1 MTQQPQPLTL
11 SQDGVVAG
19 STGSTSIC
27 GKDFRERTLRSL
39 KLSLGKLWKR
49 RSVTITEYDPTY
61 KVAYLGNVLTGWAKG
76 EGCVEKPLSTLWKN
90 YTGSSKPDVPMKVTV
105 TQAGLKAV
113 TKEHGLTEYWS
124 HRITYC
130 AAPASF
136 PRIFCWVYRHEGRKL
151 KQELRCHA
159 VLCSKE
165 AVARRMASQLKAKL
179 AQSLSEF
186 KRDKVC
192 RQNARLSLVN
202 SVYDNPSLPRR
213 KILLSTGSHNY
224 RPPLERSKSAP
235 KLMVIEESL
244 EEGEEEYLDL
254 SRDHTN
260 RPQRDA
266 SIFSRL
272 EEISGEEKC
281 LEYPSVAE
289 GVSQWCH
296 DNNDEGERSDGPRSR
311 GILRLQGDRYVAD
324 EERHCTSLREGS
336 QVASVTSGDNELRN
350 LESNGSSVYR
360 FDKNQENALGR
371 EMAAS
376 HALLRFRGSETEFK
390 RRVGWKLE
398 TASASE
404 NVDSLDR
411 NVSNFHTERLLVTG
425 SCRDGDVR
433 QCVPSSGGVGA
444 GEEVVNSQK
453 ECESDEGS
461 NSLQSISSSTSSSSD
476 SSCRFASSLKRFAPC
491 AYEDIDIET
500 PEDGVEVDLHPTH
513 GPFTRREPV
522 SVDLDHL
529 STQLRRSAT
538 FPPPSAVGCANRGE
552 ISELDSLSEEDDM
565 TETPGEHEE
574 EEESDESGYAELT
587 DAGVKELGEGIISA
601 DMKETDV
608 PQHQL
613 MKTFVRGNSRS
624 SQCLQV

>member
-1 MTQQPQPLTL
+1 VL
-11 SQDGVVAG
+11 DGLVV
-19 STGSTSIC
+19 
-27 GKDFRERTLRSL
+27 
-39 KLSLGKLWKR
+39 
-49 RSVTITEYDPTY
+49 
-61 KVAYLGNVLTGWAKG
+61 G

-165 AVARRMASQLKAKL
+165 AVAKRMASQLKAKL

-244 EEGEEEYLDL
+244 EEGEEEYLDP
-254 SRDHTN
+254 SRAHN
-260 RPQRDA
+260 NKPQKDA
-266 SIFSRL
+266 YVLSRL
-272 EEISGEEKC
+272 EEISGEGKC
-281 LEYPSVAE
+281 LDYPSEGEDVSERCHGSNDEVQRSDVSRSQELLRLLGNRDVAE
-289 GVSQWCH
+289 
-296 DNNDEGERSDGPRSR
+296 
-311 GILRLQGDRYVAD
+311 
-324 EERHCTSLREGS
+324 EERERTSLHKGS
-336 QVASVTSGDNELRN
+336 EVASFISGNNELGN
-350 LESNGSSVYR
+350 LEANGPSVHR
-360 FDKNQENALGR
+360 FDKNQEHVLGR
-371 EMAAS
+371 ELAAS
-376 HALLRFRGSETEFK
+376 HAVLRFRRSDNELK

-404 NVDSLDR
+404 KVDSWGSH
-411 NVSNFHTERLLVTG
+411 VSNYHTERLLVIG
-425 SCRDGDVR
+425 SCRDGNVR
-433 QCVPSSGGVGA
+433 QCIPSSGGVGA
-444 GEEVVNSQK
+444 GEEVVNSQR

-461 NSLQSISSSTSSSSD
+461 NSLQSISSSTSSSSE
-476 SSCRFASSLKRFAPC
+476 SSCHFSSGLKRFAPC
-491 AYEDIDIET
+491 VCEDADVDT
-500 PEDGVEVDLHPTH
+500 AGDGVEVDLHPTH
-513 GPFTRREPV
+513 GHFTGRETV
-522 SVDLDHL
+522 SLDLDHL

-538 FPPPSAVGCANRGE
+538 FPPPSAIGCANRGKKKE
-552 ISELDSLSEEDDM
+552 HISTGFQQAIRDCSP
-565 TETPGEHEE
+565 TKYCQGFNKK
-574 EEESDESGYAELT
+574 
-587 DAGVKELGEGIISA
+587 V
-601 DMKETDV
+601 
-608 PQHQL
+608 
-613 MKTFVRGNSRS
+613 
-624 SQCLQV
+624 